1 MLDRIE
7 FLLTEALTAMRRNWL
22 MSFAAVSTLAVALF
36 LLGGLGYVLIRMNA
50 AAEDLSGR
58 FEMRVW
64 LRDNVTKEQISEIAK
79 ELRTIKGVKEARW
92 VPRDIEWKRQIELT
106 PEVAYFDNPFPHSF
120 KVILTEL
127 SAGPTVVAKIKAMPK
142 VDAVEYLSA
151 EQKFM
156 EELMNFL
163 QWLATFVGGLLIVTS
178 GILIYNAIRMNIL
191 ARWREVRIMEL
202 VGASRST
209 VRIPF
214 ILEGMLQGLLGG
226 IVATFLIYAA
236 QQAVASQIKDLFM
249 RGSLL
254 TVEQSADELSRF
266 PFELALLILGAAGIL
281 FGGFCSFLAV
291 REPVRKRMGV

>member
-7 FLLTEALTAMRRNWL
+7 FLLTEAITAMRRNWL
-22 MSFAAVSTLAVALF
+22 MSFAAISTLAVALF

-64 LRDNVTKEQISEIAK
+64 LRDGVSKQQISEVAAEIRA
-79 ELRTIKGVKEARW
+79 ISGVKEARW

-106 PEVAYFDNPFPHSF
+106 PEVAYFDNPFPDSF
-120 KVILTEL
+120 KVILADIKL
-127 SAGPTVVAKIKAMPK
+127 GPMVESQIKALPR
-142 VDAVEYLSA
+142 VDAVEYLRA
-151 EQKFM
+151 EQQFM
-156 EELMNFL
+156 EQLMNFL

-209 VRIPF
+209 IRVPF

-226 IVATFLIYAA
+226 FTASFLIFAA
-236 QQAVASQIKDLFM
+236 QQAVA
-249 RGSLL
+249 
-254 TVEQSADELSRF
+254 EQLKAVLMTAALPRF
-266 PFELALLILGAAGIL
+266 PIETAMLLLGGAGVI

>member
-7 FLLTEALTAMRRNWL
+7 FLLTEAITAMRRNWL
-22 MSFAAVSTLAVALF
+22 MSFAAISTLAVALF

-64 LRDNVTKEQISEIAK
+64 LRDGVSKQQISEVAAEIRA
-79 ELRTIKGVKEARW
+79 ISGVKEARW

-106 PEVAYFDNPFPHSF
+106 PEVAYFDNPFPDSF
-120 KVILTEL
+120 KVILADIKL
-127 SAGPTVVAKIKAMPK
+127 GPMVESQIKALPR
-142 VDAVEYLSA
+142 VDAVEYLRA
-151 EQKFM
+151 EQQFM
-156 EELMNFL
+156 EQLMNFL

-202 VGASRST
+202 VGASRAT
-209 VRIPF
+209 IRIPF

-226 IVATFLIYAA
+226 FAASFLIYAA
-236 QQAVASQIKDLFM
+236 QQAVAQQLKAVLM
-249 RGSLL
+249 TAALP
-254 TVEQSADELSRF
+254 RF
-266 PFELALLILGAAGIL
+266 PIETAMLILGGAGVL
-281 FGGFCSFLAV
+281 FGGFCSSLAV
-291 REPVRKRMGV
+291 REPVRRRMGV

>member
-7 FLLTEALTAMRRNWL
+7 FMLTEAITAMRRNWL
-22 MSFAAVSTLAVALF
+22 MSFAAISTLAVALF

-64 LRDNVTKEQISEIAK
+64 LRDGVSKQQISEVAADIRA
-79 ELRTIKGVKEARW
+79 IQGVKEARW

-106 PEVAYFDNPFPHSF
+106 PEVAYFDNPFPDSF
-120 KVILTEL
+120 KVILSDISL
-127 SAGPTVVAKIKAMPK
+127 GPKVESQIKALPR
-142 VDAVEYLSA
+142 VDAVEYLRA
-151 EQKFM
+151 EQQFM
-156 EELMNFL
+156 EQLMNFL

-209 VRIPF
+209 IRIPF

-226 IVATFLIYAA
+226 FTASFLIFAA
-236 QQAVASQIKDLFM
+236 QQAVA
-249 RGSLL
+249 
-254 TVEQSADELSRF
+254 EQLKAVLMTAALPRF
-266 PFELALLILGAAGIL
+266 PIETAMLLLGGAGVL

>member
-7 FLLTEALTAMRRNWL
+7 FLLTEAITAMRRNWL
-22 MSFAAVSTLAVALF
+22 MSFAAISTLAVALF

-64 LRDNVTKEQISEIAK
+64 LRDGVSKQQISEIAADI
-79 ELRTIKGVKEARW
+79 RAIKGVKEARW
-92 VPRDIEWKRQIELT
+92 VPRDIEWKRQIDLT
-106 PEVAYFDNPFPHSF
+106 PEVAYFDNPFPDSF
-120 KVILTEL
+120 KVILSDISL
-127 SAGPTVVAKIKAMPK
+127 GPEVESKIKALPR
-142 VDAVEYLSA
+142 VDAVEYLRA
-151 EQKFM
+151 EQQFM
-156 EELMNFL
+156 EQLMNFL

-209 VRIPF
+209 IRIPF

-226 IVATFLIYAA
+226 FTASLLIFAA
-236 QQAVASQIKDLFM
+236 QQAVA
-249 RGSLL
+249 
-254 TVEQSADELSRF
+254 EQLKAVLMTAALPRF
-266 PFELALLILGAAGIL
+266 PIELALVVLGAAGVV